1 MKKIEIPVNCPVCDS
16 KLELVQDQLF
26 CRNSS
31 CAAQVQG
38 KLEHFAKTMKIKG
51 LGPST
56 IEKLALSDFTE
67 LYYLDE
73 TEIAD
78 VIGEKLAVKL
88 FDEIN
93 KSRNADLAMFIAA
106 MSIPLIG
113 GTASEKI
120 ANVISNPNEI
130 TDEKCKEAGLGEKAT
145 ANLMYW
151 IKTEYQQIKEYL
163 PFDFKPKEQKIA
175 SNTGQLVCITGKLKS
190 FSTKAEAT
198 KALEAAG
205 YRVTD
210 NLTKVVQILVDES
223 NKGSSKRTKA
233 ETMDILIVEDL
244 AEFLNI

>member
-26 CRNSS
+26 CRNPS

-56 IEKLALSDFTE
+56 LDRLELSDFTE

-73 TEIAD
+73 AEIAD
-78 VIGEKLAVKL
+78 VIGEKLAAKL
-88 FDEIN
+88 FIEIN
-93 KSRNADLAMFIAA
+93 KSRNASLAMFIAA

-113 GTASEKI
+113 ETASDKI
-120 ANVISNPNEI
+120 ANVISKVDDI
-130 TDEKCKEAGLGEKAT
+130 TTDKCKEAGLGDKAS
-145 ANLMYW
+145 ANLVYW
-151 IKTEYQQIKEYL
+151 VNTEYQQIKEFL
-163 PFDFKPKEQKIA
+163 PFDFKPKEQKVT
-175 SNTGQLVCITGKLKS
+175 SNTNELVCITGKLKS
-190 FSTKAEAT
+190 FSTKAEAA

-205 YRVTD
+205 YSVTD
-210 NLTKVVQILVDES
+210 NLTKAVVILVDES
-223 NKGSSKRTKA
+223 NKGSTKRTKA
-233 ETMDILIVEDL
+233 ESMDILIVEDL